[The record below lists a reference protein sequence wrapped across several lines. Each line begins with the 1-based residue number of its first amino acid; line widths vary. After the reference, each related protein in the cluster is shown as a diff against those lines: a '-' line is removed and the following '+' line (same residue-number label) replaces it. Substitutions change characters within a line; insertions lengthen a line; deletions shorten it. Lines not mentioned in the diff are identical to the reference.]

1 MNRVESFITAHIGDN
16 INECDDNFAVNIANN
31 RFAVADGSSS
41 DFFSNI
47 YAKLLADTFVA
58 EGKEMFEEE
67 RIKELNLTWRNQV
80 QQKLSDA
87 GCKPGSFPYVRFQ
100 KMDPGCST
108 LIGLHLYESDADLKY
123 RCSGLGD
130 SVLFF
135 IPKGEKIPSLQFSS
149 YSNKEYSLDQSVE
162 FGYVPIISRSYSTK
176 WIDDLKEV
184 EGKLQEGVFYLMTD
198 GLAEWILRR
207 DNGEIFEKFEMLSN
221 IHSQEDFLSYIDD
234 IRSKGA
240 HNDDM
245 TLMKVYIDNLSLSFD
260 SSLENVYDYR
270 SAADNIEKEELAK
283 RQKSVSREEELAQQ
297 KAAVVAN
304 KKSEMDALLARAKA
318 RTAAENQRKEKVEKE
333 KREEKTKAVLDAAQ
347 AKVSEENDRKAL
359 FEKELAE
366 EKKKWEEEQEPIV
379 KKRIDDAVAEANRTK
394 DEEFVEREKQRIEK
408 EQKAVEEQGL
418 LRESEA
424 EKELAEEKKKWEEEQ
439 ESFVKKRIEDAVAE
453 ANRTKDE
460 EFAEREKQRLK
471 EEQKV
476 VEEKKKVEKSFRNF
490 IKTNGI
496 SLLLLVSLISCAFYI
511 MNQHN
516 NQPKEGTEL
525 TAALD
530 SINKIHNEYKLLLQ
544 EQTKKFNNLDSINKQ
559 NIVELNNLRKVK
571 SEYEQFKSKALTEID
586 KLKEKLNT
594 NSAE

>member
-31 RFAVADGSSS
+31 SFAVADGSSS

-47 YAKLLADTFVA
+47 YARLLADTFVA
-58 EGKEMFEEE
+58 EGKEMFTEE

-108 LIGLHLYESDADLKY
+108 LIGLHLYESDAELKY
-123 RCSGLGD
+123 RCLGLGD

-135 IPKGEKIPSLQFSS
+135 IPKGE
-149 YSNKEYSLDQSVE
+149 EYTLDQSVE

-176 WIDDLKEV
+176 WINDIKEIK
-184 EGKLQEGVFYLMTD
+184 GKLQEGVFYLMTD

-207 DNGEIFEKFEMLSN
+207 DNGEIFDKFEILSN
-221 IHSQEDFLSYIDD
+221 IHSQEDFLLYIDD

-260 SSLENVYDYR
+260 NSLDNVYDYR
-270 SAADNIEKEELAK
+270 SAADDIEKEELAK
-283 RQKSVSREEELAQQ
+283 RQESASREEKLAQQ

-304 KKSEMDALLARAKA
+304 RKNEMDDLLARAKA
-318 RTAAENQRKEKVEKE
+318 RTVAENQRKAQFEKE
-333 KREEKTKAVLDAAQ
+333 KREEKNKAVLDAAQ
-347 AKVSEENDRKAL
+347 AKVSEDNERKAQ
-359 FEKELAE
+359 FEEELAE

-379 KKRIDDAVAEANRTK
+379 KKRIDDAVAEAK
-394 DEEFVEREKQRIEK
+394 REKDK
-408 EQKAVEEQGL
+408 
-418 LRESEA
+418 
-424 EKELAEEKKKWEEEQ
+424 
-439 ESFVKKRIEDAVAE
+439 
-453 ANRTKDE
+453 
-460 EFAEREKQRLK
+460 EFAEREKQRIE

-476 VEEKKKVEKSFRNF
+476 VEEKKKIEKSFRHF

-496 SLLLLVSLISCAFYI
+496 SLLLLVSLIFCAFYI
-511 MNQHN
+511 MNQHK

-525 TAALD
+525 TVALD
-530 SINKIHNEYKLLLQ
+530 SIKKIHSEYKLLL
-544 EQTKKFNNLDSINKQ
+544 
-559 NIVELNNLRKVK
+559 
-571 SEYEQFKSKALTEID
+571 
-586 KLKEKLNT
+586 
-594 NSAE
+594 

>member
-31 RFAVADGSSS
+31 SFAVADGSSS

-47 YAKLLADTFVA
+47 YARLLADTFVA
-58 EGKEMFEEE
+58 DGKEMFTEE

-108 LIGLHLYESDADLKY
+108 LIGLHLYESDAVLKY

-149 YSNKEYSLDQSVE
+149 YSNENYTLDQTVE

-176 WIDDLKEV
+176 WIEDIKEV
-184 EGKLQEGVFYLMTD
+184 ERSLQEGVFYLMTD

-207 DNGEIFEKFEMLSN
+207 DNGEISEKFDMLSN
-221 IHSQEDFLSYIDD
+221 IHSQEEFLSYIDD

-245 TLMKVYIDNLSLSFD
+245 TLMKVYVDDLTLSFD
-260 SSLENVYDYR
+260 NSLGHIYDYR
-270 SAADNIEKEELAK
+270 SEIEEIEKEELAK
-283 RQKSVSREEELAQQ
+283 RQESASREEKIAQQ
-297 KAAVVAN
+297 KAAVAAN
-304 KKSEMDALLARAKA
+304 KKNEMDDLIARAKA
-318 RTAAENQRKEKVEKE
+318 RTVAENQRKAQIEKE
-333 KREEKTKAVLDAAQ
+333 KREEKNKVVLDAAQ
-347 AKVSEENDRKAL
+347 AKVSEDNERKAQ
-359 FEKELAE
+359 FEEELAE
-366 EKKKWEEEQEPIV
+366 EKKKWEEEQGPIV
-379 KKRIDDAVAEANRTK
+379 KKRIDDAVAEAKREK
-394 DEEFVEREKQRIEK
+394 DKEFAEREKQRIEE
-408 EQKAVEEQGL
+408 EQKVVEEQGL
-418 LRESEA
+418 LRESET
-424 EKELAEEKKKWEEEQ
+424 EKEEAI
-439 ESFVKKRIEDAVAE
+439 VKKRIDDAIVE
-453 ANRTKDE
+453 AKKIKDE
-460 EFAEREKQRLK
+460 EFAEREKQRLE

-476 VEEKKKVEKSFRNF
+476 VEEKKKIEKSFRHF

-496 SLLLLVSLISCAFYI
+496 SLLLLVSLIFCAFYI
-511 MNQHN
+511 MNQHK

-525 TAALD
+525 TVALD
-530 SINKIHNEYKLLLQ
+530 SIKILHDEYKLLLQ
-544 EQTKKFNNLDSINKQ
+544 EQSNKYNNLDSINKQ

-571 SEYEQFKSKALTEID
+571 SEYEKFKSNALVEID
-586 KLKEKLNT
+586 KLKEKLKS
-594 NSAE
+594 NSTE